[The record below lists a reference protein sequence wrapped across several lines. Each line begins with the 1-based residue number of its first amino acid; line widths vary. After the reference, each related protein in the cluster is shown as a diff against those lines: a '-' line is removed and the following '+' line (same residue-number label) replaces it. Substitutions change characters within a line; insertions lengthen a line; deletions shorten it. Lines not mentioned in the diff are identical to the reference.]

1 MCWTRQPYNVLY
13 RAYRCMMSVLAMSH
27 DYLQQC
33 VPASATFQQSSGYG
47 AQVLEAR
54 LERGDSEW
62 VAKHTAELL
71 GSSRQSTGSQQ
82 LRCNRT
88 RLMMLAFRS
97 RLDSGNS
104 QSLTSVEQKHVF
116 CAWPHSVQVW
126 NLFSRY
132 AAFA

>member
-1 MCWTRQPYNVLY
+1 MSAFNRSLPQPNFTSDLV
-13 RAYRCMMSVLAMSH
+13 MM
-27 DYLQQC
+27 
-33 VPASATFQQSSGYG
+33 
-47 AQVLEAR
+47 QVLEAR

-62 VAKHTAELL
+62 VGKHTAELL

-88 RLMMLAFRS
+88 RLMMLALRS

-104 QSLTSVEQKHVF
+104 QSLSSVEQKHVF

-126 NLFSRY
+126 NLFSRC
-132 AAFA
+132 AACAEAVRHSVHLTHPDSLEVP